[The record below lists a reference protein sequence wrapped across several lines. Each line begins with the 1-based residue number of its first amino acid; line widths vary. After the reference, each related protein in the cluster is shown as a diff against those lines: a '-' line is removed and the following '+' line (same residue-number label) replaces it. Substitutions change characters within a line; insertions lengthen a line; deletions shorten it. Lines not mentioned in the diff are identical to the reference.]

1 MSSAL
6 ETHDINRYNADA
18 RRWTAEAIRKVQ
30 ADQQRSAGTHLLK
43 MPLPEDWGV
52 DLYLKDE
59 TTHPTG
65 SLKHR
70 LARSLFLYGLANGW
84 IREDAPV
91 VEASSGSTA
100 ISEAYFARLIGVPFI
115 TVVAA
120 STSSEKVRLIRSY
133 GAEVRFVDDAST
145 VYAVAARTAA
155 ETDGH
160 YMDQFTYAE
169 RATDWRGNNN
179 IAESIFRQM
188 SMERFPDPRWI
199 VATAGTGGTSSTL
212 GRYVRYTGRMT
223 GLCVADPENSAFF
236 PAWSAGDRSLVTDAP
251 SRIEGIGR
259 QRVEPSFTGPVVDRM
274 TSVPDAAAI
283 GTAHALEQAAGI
295 RAGGSTGTGLW
306 AALRLVAEMKD
317 AGEQGSVVSL
327 ICDSGER
334 YLDKYYSDAWLA
346 EQGIDAAP
354 YRDCVLQFLE
364 SGDAGVL
371 TE

>member
-1 MSSAL
+1 MNHAAA
-6 ETHDINRYNADA
+6 TRHNRDIDRYDAAA
-18 RRWTAEAIRKVQ
+18 RRWGAEAIRTVQ
-30 ADQQRSAGTHLLK
+30 ADQQRSADTHLLTV
-43 MPLPEDWGV
+43 PLPWHLGV

-84 IREDAPV
+84 IRQDAPV

-100 ISEAYFARLIGVPFI
+100 ISEAYFARLIAVPFI

-120 STSSEKVRLIRSY
+120 STSAEKVRLIRSY
-133 GAEVRFVDDAST
+133 GAEVRFVDDPSA
-145 VYAVAARTAA
+145 VYEVAAQIA
-155 ETDGH
+155 EETGGH

-188 SMERFPDPRWI
+188 EMERFPDPRWI

-236 PAWSAGDRSLVTDAP
+236 PGWSAGTPPWSPTLRRGSRASDA
-251 SRIEGIGR
+251 S
-259 QRVEPSFTGPVVDRM
+259 VWNPV
-274 TSVPDAAAI
+274 SAAVS
-283 GTAHALEQAAGI
+283 
-295 RAGGSTGTGLW
+295 STG
-306 AALRLVAEMKD
+306 
-317 AGEQGSVVSL
+317 
-327 ICDSGER
+327 
-334 YLDKYYSDAWLA
+334 
-346 EQGIDAAP
+346 
-354 YRDCVLQFLE
+354 
-364 SGDAGVL
+364 
-371 TE
+371 

>member
-1 MSSAL
+1 
-6 ETHDINRYNADA
+6 
-18 RRWTAEAIRKVQ
+18 
-30 ADQQRSAGTHLLK
+30 
-43 MPLPEDWGV
+43 
-52 DLYLKDE
+52 
-59 TTHPTG
+59 
-65 SLKHR
+65 
-70 LARSLFLYGLANGW
+70 
-84 IREDAPV
+84 
-91 VEASSGSTA
+91 
-100 ISEAYFARLIGVPFI
+100 
-115 TVVAA
+115 
-120 STSSEKVRLIRSY
+120 
-133 GAEVRFVDDAST
+133 
-145 VYAVAARTAA
+145 
-155 ETDGH
+155 
-160 YMDQFTYAE
+160 MDQFTYAE

-199 VATAGTGGTSSTL
+199 VATSGTGGTSSTL

-236 PAWSAGDRSLVTDAP
+236 PAWSAGDRSLVTDTP

-283 GTAHALEQAAGI
+283 GTVHALEQVTGI
-295 RAGGSTGTGLW
+295 HAGGSTGTGLW

-354 YRDCVLQFLE
+354 YRDCVLEFLE
-364 SGDAGVL
+364 SGDTGML
-371 TE
+371 TG